1 MYSVCLFCKL
11 PILPSFTSHQ
21 TNYFILLFKLSTYI
35 ITGKPFTGTNSSILE
50 NSIQLVNILNH
61 QDDDKPKFCAY
72 KEFAASCIE
81 EALGNSN
88 PNKQDF
94 FIVFRLFDQ
103 TYQNIHIQTAGHE
116 DVDMFDEDQSSN
128 NKNIDYAAVENEN
141 KRNRKRFGLDDEE
154 DDNEDNINI
163 RQTYNS
169 VDLGHTY
176 L

>member
-1 MYSVCLFCKL
+1 M
-11 PILPSFTSHQ
+11 
-21 TNYFILLFKLSTYI
+21 
-35 ITGKPFTGTNSSILE
+35 
-50 NSIQLVNILNH
+50 NILNH
-61 QDDDKPKFCAY
+61 QEDDKPKFCAY

-116 DVDMFDEDQSSN
+116 DVDMFDQSN
-128 NKNIDYAAVENEN
+128 NKENIDYAAVENEN

-169 VDLGHTY
+169 GDLGQTY

>member
-1 MYSVCLFCKL
+1 MGVTNT
-11 PILPSFTSHQ
+11 FTSPQ
-21 TNYFILLFKLSTYI
+21 TNYFILLFKLSTYV
-35 ITGKPFTGTNSSILE
+35 ITEKPFTGPKSSILE

-72 KEFAASCIE
+72 REFAASCIE

-116 DVDMFDEDQSSN
+116 DVDMFDQSN
-128 NKNIDYAAVENEN
+128 NKENIDYAAVENE
-141 KRNRKRFGLDDEE
+141 KKQYRKRFGLYDEE
-154 DDNEDNINI
+154 DDNENNMN
-163 RQTYNS
+163 TYNS
-169 VDLGHTY
+169 GYFGQTY